1 MKNNKEFIYDNIKN
15 NELARRVKLADID
28 DKSNEYRL
36 SLLDMKTSK

>member
-1 MKNNKEFIYDNIKN
+1 MIDMEIENYA
-15 NELARRVKLADID
+15 LARRVKLADID

>member
-1 MKNNKEFIYDNIKN
+1 MNNKEFIYDNIKN
-15 NELARRVKLADID
+15 NELAMRVKLADID